1 MASNY
6 ANILGIIEVLISIP
20 FFIDFVNPNPQLY
33 KGNDGVGRIHITI
46 HSIEKSLFHH
56 VIRIP
61 RSVVFY
67 HIPFDTNNVLI
78 LVIECN

>member
-33 KGNDGVGRIHITI
+33 KWNDCVGRFHITI
-46 HSIEKSLFHH
+46 HSSEKKPIPPCHSDTKVSL
-56 VIRIP
+56 
-61 RSVVFY
+61 VVLF
-67 HIPFDTNNVLI
+67 HIPFDTHMVLI
-78 LVIECN
+78 LII